1 MEFTFTLK
9 YQLPTHDIDMDAL
22 IERLGEEGCE
32 DALVGVGQPGRL
44 GLTFTRE
51 AAGAQDAMESALVD
65 VRRAVPQARLIEV
78 TPDLVGLTDVAEVM
92 GVTRQNMRKLVVAYP
107 SFPTPVHEGSA
118 AIWHLAEVLSW
129 MQDKGYERVPRVTHD
144 IARVAMRVNI
154 AKENERL
161 RSCTV

>member
-9 YQLPTHDIDMDAL
+9 YQLPTHDIDTDVL

-32 DALVGVGQPGRL
+32 DALVGIGQPGRL
-44 GLTFTRE
+44 ALTFTRE
-51 AAGAQDAMESALVD
+51 AVSAQGAMESALAD
-65 VRRAVPQARLIEV
+65 VRRAVADARLIEV

-129 MQDKGYERVPRVTHD
+129 MEDKGYERVPHVMRD

-154 AKENERL
+154 AKENDRL
-161 RSCTV
+161 QSTM